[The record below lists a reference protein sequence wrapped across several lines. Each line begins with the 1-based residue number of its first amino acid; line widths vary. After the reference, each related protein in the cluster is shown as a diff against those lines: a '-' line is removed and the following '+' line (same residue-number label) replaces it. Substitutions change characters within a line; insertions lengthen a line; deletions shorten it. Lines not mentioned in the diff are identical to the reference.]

1 VFGAAAL
8 FVFLVLVTQYESWK
22 LPMAIVLI
30 LPMCLLASVTGLL
43 ARGMP
48 IDILAQI
55 GFVVLVGLA
64 AKNAILIVEF
74 ARQKEEE
81 GTPAGA
87 GAEMRQLLGTAV
99 LFGMLGV
106 TCFGLLFTPAFYTVI
121 RRLGHQD
128 RSDRLSEVPSGLT
141 RVSHVE
147 NRSFPPEEQ
156 SASVHASP
164 MRKADGR
171 HNARLSTP
179 WRDVISHSPR
189 EVPCFDGTVLIRRTT
204 A

>member
-1 VFGAAAL
+1 MFGAAAL

-55 GFVVLVGLA
+55 GFVVIVGLA

-87 GAEMRQLLGTAV
+87 GAEMRQSLGTAV

-171 HNARLSTP
+171 HNARLSTS

-189 EVPCFDGTVLIRRTT
+189 EIPCFDGTVLIRRTT